1 MERPGGNVSRRITMQ
16 RSRLNDAKLD
26 KLDEKSKSLMANVLD
41 IDDDIRMANG
51 SAANIM
57 MSKVI
62 GVDECLLPVF
72 CCVCVCV
79 GGVGWWPGVCACA
92 CTVRRGLCMCASC
105 VRESQSVLTI
115 LPDFASVTQTTREK
129 ITGFRQVQHEHTQMV
144 SNGVYDYAHVQAK
157 DVSK

>member
-1 MERPGGNVSRRITMQ
+1 MHPQVKHFVCGWLAWILRMERPGGNVSRRITMQ

-62 GVDECLLPVF
+62 GVVECLLPVF
-72 CCVCVCV
+72 CCVCVWA
-79 GGVGWWPGVCACA
+79 GGRWWWWPGWGGYVSVCVCV
-92 CTVRRGLCMCASC
+92 CVCVC
-105 VRESQSVLTI
+105 VR
-115 LPDFASVTQTTREK
+115 ARE
-129 ITGFRQVQHEHTQMV
+129 
-144 SNGVYDYAHVQAK
+144 
-157 DVSK
+157 